1 MFKLTEIDPA
11 RLLTNR
17 VVLAALPPEGLS
29 AGSLKA
35 QGAGDVLILAK
46 SGPKDPER
54 LADHVRLR
62 YRQLADVR
70 KNNCRVAILHG
81 AAAYAL
87 AEKSKFGRFDDI
99 LVPLSGLP
107 AIALGLLRYAWRGG
121 LTLAGIT
128 RLPLANGNKAYL
140 VLHADLKPRDNRR
153 QYGPTGATPLEILQQ
168 LRDLDQIV
176 LRWSEAIEAGTHE
189 GDIDILIAAGDL
201 PTMKARFEQVVGT
214 YPLDV
219 YTDDGSAGHA
229 YKSVPYFMPALARR
243 LLESAVTGPSG
254 VRVAAPDWRFLSFC
268 YHLTFHNKSE
278 RIAPGTTRIDRD
290 TYQSPHYFD
299 ELARLAA
306 LAGQATPA
314 SYADIEARL
323 KQAGVFPSLDLIGFY
338 SNRNAFLKKRY
349 FDQLPVAAGL
359 ATFFIRDF
367 GQGLSILDEVR
378 ARIQKHFTILVE
390 GPVTDASRTAILAGV
405 RGGNWA
411 DPQAP
416 GGRAEAIYWFV
427 CWDAAPKPPSRR
439 TRRKHPRVDNEHIR
453 LKDIIRSEMG
463 GGGRKVQPVV
473 HSSDNSLEALDH
485 LEHLKLTDHPAVL
498 ARMPARERP
507 VPPTTEDPRP

>member
-1 MFKLTEIDPA
+1 MPTLRPIDPA
-11 RLLTNR
+11 GLLRDR
-17 VVLAALPPEGLS
+17 VVLAALPPDKLS
-29 AGSLKA
+29 AETLTA
-35 QGAGDVLILAK
+35 QGARDVLILSK
-46 SGPKDPER
+46 SGPKSPER
-54 LADHVRLR
+54 LANHVRLR
-62 YRQLADVR
+62 YSQLSDVR

-81 AAAYAL
+81 ASAYAL

-99 LVPLSGLP
+99 LVPLSSLP
-107 AIALGLLRYAWRGG
+107 AVALGLLRYAWRGG
-121 LTLAGIT
+121 LTLAGAT
-128 RLPLANGNKAYL
+128 RLPLAGGGKTYL
-140 VLHADLKPRDNRR
+140 VLHADLKPRDQRR
-153 QYGPTGATPLEILQQ
+153 QYGPTGATPLEILRQ
-168 LRDLDQIV
+168 LSDLDQIV

-189 GDIDILIAAGDL
+189 GDIDLLIAASDL
-201 PTMKARFEQVVGT
+201 PAMKARFEQVVGT

-229 YKSVPYFMPALARR
+229 YKSVPYFMPELARR

-278 RIAPGTTRIDRD
+278 RIAPDTTRIDRD
-290 TYQSPHYFD
+290 TYQSPHYYD

-314 SYADIEARL
+314 SYDDIEARL

-338 SNRNAFLKKRY
+338 SNRNTFLKKRY
-349 FDQLPVAAGL
+349 FEQTTVSAGL

-367 GQGLSILDEVR
+367 GQGLSRLDDIR
-378 ARIQKHFTILVE
+378 KRIQEHFTILVE
-390 GPVTDASRTAILAGV
+390 GPVTDASRAAILAGV
-405 RGGNWA
+405 RGGNWT

-427 CWDAAPKPPSRR
+427 CWDETPKPPSRR

-453 LKDIIRSEMG
+453 LKDLIRDEHG

-485 LEHLKLTDHPAVL
+485 LEHLKLTNHPAVL
-498 ARMPARERP
+498 ARIPTREQLA
-507 VPPTTEDPRP
+507 PPTTEDT

>member
-1 MFKLTEIDPA
+1 MFKLAGIDPA
-11 RLLTNR
+11 SLLNQR
-17 VVLAALPPEGLS
+17 VVLAALPPAGLT
-29 AGSLKA
+29 AERLAA
-35 QGAGDVLILAK
+35 QGARDVLMLSK
-46 SGPKDPER
+46 TGPKDPER
-54 LADHVRLR
+54 LPDQVRQG
-62 YRQLADVR
+62 YRQLSDVR
-70 KNNCRVAILHG
+70 RNNCQVAILHG

-87 AEKSKFGRFDDI
+87 AEKSRFGRFDHI

-107 AIALGLLRYAWRGG
+107 ALLLGLLRYAWRGG
-121 LTLAGIT
+121 LSLAGST
-128 RLPLANGNKAYL
+128 RLPLANGHKTYL
-140 VLHADLKPRDNRR
+140 VLRADLKPRDNRR
-153 QYGPTGATPLEILQQ
+153 QYGPTGATPLQILQQ
-168 LRDLDQIV
+168 LRDLNQIV
-176 LRWSEAIEAGTHE
+176 LRWSEAIEAGRHE
-189 GDIDILIAAGDL
+189 GDIDILIAASDL
-201 PTMKARFEQVVGT
+201 PIMKTRFEQVVGT

-229 YKSVPYFMPALARR
+229 YKSVPYFMPELARR
-243 LLESAVTGPSG
+243 LLQSAITGPTG

-278 RIAPGTTRIDRD
+278 RIAAETTRIDRD
-290 TYQSPHYFD
+290 TYQSPHYYE

-306 LAGQATPA
+306 LAGQTTPEG
-314 SYADIEARL
+314 YDDIEARL
-323 KQAGVFPSLDLIGFY
+323 RQAGVFPSLDLIGFY

-349 FDQLPVAAGL
+349 FDQAPVAAGL

-367 GQGLSILDEVR
+367 GQGLSCLDAVR
-378 ARIQKHFTILVE
+378 QRIQEHFTILVE
-390 GPVTDASRTAILAGV
+390 GPVSDSARAAILAGV

-427 CWDAAPKPPSRR
+427 CWDDAPQAPSHR

-453 LKDIIRSEMG
+453 LKDVIRGEIG

-485 LEHLKLTDHPAVL
+485 LVHLKLTSHPAVL
-498 ARMPARERP
+498 AKLPAD
-507 VPPTTEDPRP
+507 PPPQ